1 MGNNH
6 IILSASAALL
16 LSLLLL
22 PALNTRW
29 WSLRSSL
36 VADLLVWNGTI
47 FTSDPSLP
55 FAEAMAVARGK
66 ILRVGNYSSLQE
78 FVGSGTH
85 ELNLNGKVVLPGFVD
100 SHVHFISGGLQMAR
114 VNLREARSP
123 DIFLTKIKEAVK
135 GKCEGDWILGG
146 GWNNDFWGGEFPV
159 ASWIDEVTPKNP
171 VWLSR
176 MDGHMGLANSLAL
189 RIAGITNNTQDPI
202 GGTVVRSTGGDPTG
216 LLVDSAMKLLLP
228 FIPEAS
234 LQERRDALIRASKY
248 ALMRGVTT
256 VIDFGRFF
264 PGASVDLVW
273 QDFSDVFQWAD
284 SSGEMLVRVCLFFPM
299 QTWPRLVDL
308 VREKGIRFSQWIYL
322 GGIKAFSDGS
332 LGSNSALFYEPYI
345 GEPHNYGL
353 QVMDLDLLLNM
364 TLFSDKSGLQ
374 VAIHAIGDKANDMML
389 DLFSKVGEQNGKR
402 DRRFRI
408 EHAQHLAA
416 GSASR
421 FGQLGVIAS
430 MQPEHLLDDAES
442 AERKIGIDRACR
454 ESYLFQ
460 SLLRSGAQL
469 AFGSDWPVA
478 DVNPLGGIRTATTRI
493 PPGWKHAWIPSEC
506 VSLEDALKAY
516 TISAAH
522 ASFLDS
528 DLGSL
533 STGKLADFVVLSAGS
548 WNEFT
553 KDVPSSAVLI
563 TYVAGVQAYP

>member
-430 MQPEHLLDDAES
+430 MQ
-442 AERKIGIDRACR
+442 
-454 ESYLFQ
+454 
-460 SLLRSGAQL
+460 
-469 AFGSDWPVA
+469 
-478 DVNPLGGIRTATTRI
+478 
-493 PPGWKHAWIPSEC
+493 
-506 VSLEDALKAY
+506 VSL
-516 TISAAH
+516 SR
-522 ASFLDS
+522 FLFS
-528 DLGSL
+528 
-533 STGKLADFVVLSAGS
+533 
-548 WNEFT
+548 
-553 KDVPSSAVLI
+553 
-563 TYVAGVQAYP
+563 